1 MSESVEVVEQE
12 AAPDQPKA
20 LRSTASVGHVLAAA
34 REAARMTVEEA
45 ATQLRLGVRQ
55 IQALENDDATALPGP
70 AFVRGFLR
78 NYAKLLGLNSE
89 ELLAAHRVSS
99 PGDAECN
106 ISLNY
111 ENIPIVNPNT
121 KAWMP
126 YLLASAVV
134 ALALAGWMIYM
145 EYGVQ
150 EAPKVPVAKSVAEAA
165 VAPAGPV
172 AVTPEPVAV
181 APMDVSTATEADP
194 GTEARA
200 PAPSLVPAPV
210 GGAKLTLNFAEQS
223 WVSVNDRAGKEIFNK
238 TQAAGSQSVVE
249 GVPPFSIVI
258 GNAKGVQL
266 TYNDKPVDLAL
277 HAKANVARLTLE

>member
-1 MSESVEVVEQE
+1 M
-12 AAPDQPKA
+12 
-20 LRSTASVGHVLAAA
+20 
-34 REAARMTVEEA
+34 
-45 ATQLRLGVRQ
+45 
-55 IQALENDDATALPGP
+55 
-70 AFVRGFLR
+70 
-78 NYAKLLGLNSE
+78 NSE

-99 PGDAECN
+99 PGDAGCN

-150 EAPKVPVAKSVAEAA
+150 EAPKAPVAKTVAETT
-165 VAPAGPV
+165 VAPV
-172 AVTPEPVAV
+172 AATPEPVAV
-181 APMDVSTATEADP
+181 APMDVSTATEADT
-194 GTEARA
+194 GAEARA
-200 PAPSLVPAPV
+200 PAPSPVPAPV
-210 GGAKLTLNFAEQS
+210 AGARLTLNFAEQS

-238 TQAAGSQSVVE
+238 TQAAGSQSVIE
-249 GVPPFSIVI
+249 GTPPFSIVI